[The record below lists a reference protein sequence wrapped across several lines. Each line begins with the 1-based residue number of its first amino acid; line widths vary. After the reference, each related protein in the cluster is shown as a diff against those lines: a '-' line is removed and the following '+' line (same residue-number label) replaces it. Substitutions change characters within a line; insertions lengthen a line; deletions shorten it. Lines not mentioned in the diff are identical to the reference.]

1 MMFGTYLI
9 VYCFML
15 QNSLTFWSWFGY
27 MLLFTHITIVA
38 VTVFLHRHQ
47 AHRSLSLHPVVS
59 HFFRLWLWL
68 TTGMVTKEWVAI
80 HRKHHATCDTKDDPH
95 SPVFY
100 GMKKLLLAGVLLY
113 VKESSNK
120 ETMEKYGQ
128 NTPDDWLERNIYAP
142 YSVVGITISFIFD
155 VFVFGA
161 LPGIAMWLIQMA
173 WIPFWAAGVINGAG
187 HGFGYRTFASKDAAT
202 NLFPWGILIGGEE
215 LHNNH
220 HAFPR
225 SAKLSYQKWEF
236 DIGWMYI
243 KLLTFFGLA
252 KVLERSPE
260 PESSTSPFSFDS
272 TLALFSAK
280 MKSIRKY
287 ELKVLF
293 KVLKDDVD
301 SIASAM
307 QHFKLKIK
315 DVQKLLSTEY
325 SMLKVKE
332 QEMLNKILEDSS
344 KIRSFYD
351 LKQNLSDVWH
361 GVGISLQDRMERTA
375 KWCDAAAKLGNQ
387 HVNRFVLYIK
397 RKVTLA

>member
-1 MMFGTYLI
+1 
-9 VYCFML
+9 
-15 QNSLTFWSWFGY
+15 
-27 MLLFTHITIVA
+27 
-38 VTVFLHRHQ
+38 
-47 AHRSLSLHPVVS
+47 
-59 HFFRLWLWL
+59 
-68 TTGMVTKEWVAI
+68 
-80 HRKHHATCDTKDDPH
+80 
-95 SPVFY
+95 
-100 GMKKLLLAGVLLY
+100 
-113 VKESSNK
+113 
-120 ETMEKYGQ
+120 
-128 NTPDDWLERNIYAP
+128 
-142 YSVVGITISFIFD
+142 
-155 VFVFGA
+155 
-161 LPGIAMWLIQMA
+161 
-173 WIPFWAAGVINGAG
+173 
-187 HGFGYRTFASKDAAT
+187 
-202 NLFPWGILIGGEE
+202 
-215 LHNNH
+215 
-220 HAFPR
+220 
-225 SAKLSYQKWEF
+225 
-236 DIGWMYI
+236 MYI